1 MTTLEDVQQC
11 LLHKKDHLTARRW
24 AKNRRIQQ
32 RILEK
37 HLEWNEQLL
46 QFNQADQMQPLN
58 VNIDLY
64 LDNPWLIDD
73 QFKPPV

>member
-1 MTTLEDVQQC
+1 MATIQDVQHC
-11 LLHKKDHLTARRW
+11 LTHKRDHLTARRW

-37 HLEWNEQLL
+37 HFEWNEKLL
-46 QFNQADQMQPLN
+46 QFNRVDQLRPLKA
-58 VNIDLY
+58 NIDHY

-73 QFKPPV
+73 QFNPPV